1 MRILFLVDGYFP
13 GDGGAEMQAQLLAKT
28 LIKRGHDVLVVAPH
42 LLPHLPLEETLD
54 GVPIKRIG
62 YLHIPKLANIF
73 YMLNFALFL
82 FKNGRDYD
90 ALHIHMVHKMAS
102 VTALMR
108 GWLGR
113 PVLAKVSGATE
124 FEGGVLDFRQG
135 KFYKR
140 WIRKLLMRLDYFQ
153 SLSSFSRSQILQAG
167 AKNEQVITLANGLEV
182 ERFKLS
188 EALYQNNANEFVF
201 AYCGRL
207 EPVKA
212 VPVMIQAAAKLLERG
227 YTDFVFRLAG
237 DGVEEQALIDL
248 TDSLG
253 LYEYIEFCGRID
265 DVPAFLSQ
273 AHAYVQVSRY
283 EGLSNAVLE
292 AMCSGL
298 PPVLTRISGNEDLVV
313 HGESGYLIDV
323 DDVEALANY
332 LSKLLDNREHC
343 REVGLAARLR
353 VEELCALEHVVST
366 LENIYQ
372 GDYQHSP
379 AAVLVPEGQ

>member
-1 MRILFLVDGYFP
+1 MRILFLVDGFFP
-13 GDGGAEMQAQLLAKT
+13 GVGGAEMQAQLLAKT
-28 LIKRGHDVLVVAPH
+28 LIKRGHEVLVVAPH

-73 YMLNFALFL
+73 YMLSFAMFL

-124 FEGGVLDFRQG
+124 FEGGVLDFRQD

-153 SLSSFSRSQILQAG
+153 SLSSFSQSQIMQAG
-167 AKNEQVITLANGLEV
+167 AREEQVITLANGLEI

-188 EALYQNNANEFVF
+188 QALHSGSVEEFVF

-212 VPVMIQAAAKLLERG
+212 VPVMIYAAAQLRERG
-227 YTDFVFRLAG
+227 YDNFVLRLAG
-237 DGVEEQALIDL
+237 EGSEEEALIEL

-253 LYEYIEFCGRID
+253 LYEYVEFCGRIS
-265 DVPAFLSQ
+265 DVPCFLAQ

-313 HGESGYLIDV
+313 HGESGYLIEV
-323 DDVEALANY
+323 DDVDALTGY
-332 LSKLLDNREHC
+332 LAKLLDNRAHC
-343 REVGLAARLR
+343 RDVGLAARQR

-366 LENIYQ
+366 LEKIYQ
-372 GDYQHSP
+372 GDYQRNP
-379 AAVLVPEGQ
+379 AAVPVSEGQ